1 LSKNILLNIIRLWH
15 LVKTSKKFSNTNG
28 GAKGATRSAD
38 AWIRHNMQ
46 YSTDDASNH
55 LMK

>member
-1 LSKNILLNIIRLWH
+1 